1 MISYNRI
8 RTIICPNCPFVIVI
22 MYVQKRHVNCILYRR
37 YTASLSLIVGFFVSF
52 LHVLDYVC
60 PGLLNTAQCMYIRT
74 HSPVAAKLDED
85 DPAKM
90 SLAEKM
96 KMFNSK
102 LTHKPPV
109 AGLPRSKEDRVPRA
123 SRLRTMPVLASQV
136 QEALDQNERMTKSLT
151 QEDVPRDNDFQLKME
166 LFRSASAKNT
176 SLAFLMRQNS
186 KFRSLGL
193 ILFLLFLFGF
203 LLCRFSFRLLRF
215 LGSALIVYPW

>member
-1 MISYNRI
+1 
-8 RTIICPNCPFVIVI
+8 
-22 MYVQKRHVNCILYRR
+22 
-37 YTASLSLIVGFFVSF
+37 
-52 LHVLDYVC
+52 
-60 PGLLNTAQCMYIRT
+60 MYIRT
-74 HSPVAAKLDED
+74 QSPVAAKLDED

-203 LLCRFSFRLLRF
+203 FLCRFSFRLLRF